1 MLDMHTSEPIVSQP
15 LETITLAQLVAAKR
29 ALAIAQRLDR
39 LPVMGIDERE
49 ILDRVRRNAILF
61 LGVAA
66 EHLVDALDLAD
77 GDPEAEDAT
86 GAEDEIFE
94 HKYEGPGCPIA
105 DCGED
110 EGDREGIDE
119 REPDE
124 GA

>member
-1 MLDMHTSEPIVSQP
+1 MLDYPTSKAVVSQP
-15 LETITLAQLVAAKR
+15 LETITLAQVVAAKR

-39 LPVMGIDERE
+39 VPVMGTDERE

-77 GDPEAEDAT
+77 GDPDLEDAT
-86 GAEDEIFE
+86 GAEDEIAA
-94 HKYEGPGCPIA
+94 HNYEGPGCPIA

-110 EGDREGIDE
+110 EVDREGIDE
-119 REPDE
+119 REMDE
-124 GA
+124 GV